1 MYINSVTIDGLHR
14 IEEPTTIDFFGQ
26 PIVYICGKNGTGK
39 STILQAIHFCL
50 YGYFEGTPKTKSAI
64 LAHSNGNKIEV
75 SVDVVANDQSHITA
89 TRKIEK
95 VGNKIDESF
104 EQSDYSVNLDYS
116 KLGAVPSLDFS
127 SFLGMTSNKQKE
139 TLASLIPTTSINK
152 DVVINK
158 LKALPSYNKDSLYIL
173 DQISDN
179 FSDMSSV
186 EDIANVNSFLKS
198 IQSSVNAD
206 LKRATST
213 SQTLIFY
220 SDVDSSASE
229 NDVLSSLNDLK
240 KKYESTL
247 KAESAK
253 YNNDKIKLQITSF
266 GLDSLC
272 STIREDEEYNKLVA
286 DKDAINKKLPD
297 AKRDFDS
304 YTNSYAT
311 AKAEISQLQKVID
324 SGTTCPILNV
334 TCDNLVENSQSISSK
349 LSEKRE
355 SLQTLSSLLE
365 KSRSYYESLNK
376 NAQYTNQR
384 ISDIEKKYQT
394 RDALVSSMS
403 ENIEV
408 SESSDVLRAEIDK
421 LTDTL
426 TKIRSNK
433 QYESLQ
439 KQVNE
444 DKFSYEHQLAFLKD
458 AVKLTGANGIQTD
471 AMKEPFVKIEKFMN
485 DELNSIV
492 SYGEKYT
499 DKSVKLMSIG
509 SHYKRLGKVR
519 FNIEAKA
526 NSFDFGFKSDD
537 RFVPFAYL
545 SSGERTMFSVLFLI
559 ALSYISNVDLKTVLI
574 DDMLDNLDYD
584 SFNAIMNALDCK
596 DVQLI
601 CAGVHQIDDF
611 TDNSKKLYVINV

>member
-1 MYINSVTIDGLHR
+1 
-14 IEEPTTIDFFGQ
+14 
-26 PIVYICGKNGTGK
+26 
-39 STILQAIHFCL
+39 
-50 YGYFEGTPKTKSAI
+50 
-64 LAHSNGNKIEV
+64 
-75 SVDVVANDQSHITA
+75 
-89 TRKIEK
+89 
-95 VGNKIDESF
+95 
-104 EQSDYSVNLDYS
+104 
-116 KLGAVPSLDFS
+116 
-127 SFLGMTSNKQKE
+127 
-139 TLASLIPTTSINK
+139 
-152 DVVINK
+152 
-158 LKALPSYNKDSLYIL
+158 
-173 DQISDN
+173 
-179 FSDMSSV
+179 
-186 EDIANVNSFLKS
+186 
-198 IQSSVNAD
+198 
-206 LKRATST
+206 
-213 SQTLIFY
+213 
-220 SDVDSSASE
+220 
-229 NDVLSSLNDLK
+229 
-240 KKYESTL
+240 
-247 KAESAK
+247 
-253 YNNDKIKLQITSF
+253 
-266 GLDSLC
+266 
-272 STIREDEEYNKLVA
+272 
-286 DKDAINKKLPD
+286 
-297 AKRDFDS
+297 
-304 YTNSYAT
+304 
-311 AKAEISQLQKVID
+311 
-324 SGTTCPILNV
+324 
-334 TCDNLVENSQSISSK
+334 
-349 LSEKRE
+349 
-355 SLQTLSSLLE
+355 
-365 KSRSYYESLNK
+365 
-376 NAQYTNQR
+376 
-384 ISDIEKKYQT
+384 
-394 RDALVSSMS
+394 MS

-499 DKSVKLMSIG
+499 DKSVKFMSIG

-526 NSFDFGFKSDD
+526 NSFDFGFKSYD

-601 CAGVHQIDDF
+601 CAGVHRIDDF
-611 TDNSKKLYVINV
+611 TDNSTKLYVVNV